1 MTSMSTDHLYQLV
14 NRSKRNTEN
23 VIKTAPL
30 GICITDP
37 HGYFE
42 MVNPAY
48 CQFYGYREEELI
60 GQHFT
65 LVVPEAYR
73 AQMRQLH
80 DEFIHGEETHEL
92 RQEWEVRCKNGEART
107 IIAEAARIEGDD
119 GQSRKVTFIVDITQR
134 KQLEERLK
142 QANERLEY
150 LAHHDELT
158 GLLNRRQGL
167 AKLEEAIERSR
178 RYGNPL
184 SIVLF
189 DLDDFKNI
197 NDTYGHSTGDS
208 VLQALTQVV
217 NQQLRETDFQIRLGG
232 EEFLIIMP
240 EVDADSARIAME
252 RIRQEVAQTPYTEH
266 ALTVTLSAG
275 IACYIEASSTRML
288 DRADK
293 AMYQAKQAGRN
304 RVVIAP
310 SPV

>member
-1 MTSMSTDHLYQLV
+1 MTGTNTDHLYQLV

-37 HGYFE
+37 QGHFE

-48 CQFYGYREEELI
+48 CQFYGYQEEELL

-73 AQMRQLH
+73 MQVSQLH
-80 DEFIHGEETHEL
+80 DEFIRGDENYEL
-92 RQEWEVRCKNGEART
+92 RQEWEVRCNNGETRT
-107 IIAEAARIEGDD
+107 IITEAARIEGDD
-119 GQSRKVTFIVDITQR
+119 GKPRKVTFIVDITQR
-134 KQLEERLK
+134 KRLEERLT

-167 AKLEEAIERSR
+167 AKLEEALERCR
-178 RYGNPL
+178 RYGNQL
-184 SIVLF
+184 SIVMF
-189 DLDDFKNI
+189 DLDNFKNV

-208 VLQALTQVV
+208 VLQEVTQVV
-217 NQQLRETDFQIRLGG
+217 NQQLRSTDSQVRLGG

-240 EVDADSARIAME
+240 EVNAEAAHTAME
-252 RIRQEVAQTPYTEH
+252 RIRQQVEQTTYTEH
-266 ALTVTLSAG
+266 QLTMTLSAG
-275 IACYIEASSTRML
+275 IACYVEASSTRML

-304 RVVIAP
+304 RVVIA
-310 SPV
+310 SSSV